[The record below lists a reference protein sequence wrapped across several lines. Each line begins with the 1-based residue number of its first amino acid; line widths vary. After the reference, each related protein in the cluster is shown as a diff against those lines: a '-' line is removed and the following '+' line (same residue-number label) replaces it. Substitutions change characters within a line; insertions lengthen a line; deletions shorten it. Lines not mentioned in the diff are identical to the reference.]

1 MKTRLASIAPA
12 VLVVL
17 SFMISRLLYI
27 RAGLQFDLTP
37 PRYFYQFIDP
47 ELLWNRLFESLWY
60 LHGQPPL
67 FNLFTGLLYQW
78 FSPQSRIYQLLFFA
92 LGLAFSLVLYWL
104 GLRLGLNGWVSALL
118 ATWFMVSPA
127 TVLYE
132 NLYFYTYPVAFLLV
146 LAALA
151 LGKFLET
158 ENTWWGV
165 GFFSL
170 IAALCLTWALFH
182 LAWMIAVILLVGF
195 YSRNWQRLAVVSLIP
210 VLVVSG
216 WYVKNYALFGNFGA
230 SSWAGMN
237 LSHVTFLSPLTPQP
251 VRDELVEQGTLS
263 PYPVEEAFRSVEFYD
278 GFMPVSPL
286 RGIPVLDEPLKST
299 EAVNFN
305 HSFYIDLSDRMLGD
319 ALDFIRARP
328 DLYLASVKQGFS
340 IYFHSSSDYLLL
352 KDKPVPQLETS
363 WDRIF
368 YGQLSKYGEDPTDRW
383 ESDPRYVGWWLV
395 LMYSAAILYG
405 VKLVLAP
412 DNSSPAF
419 LATVAFMSFT
429 ILYFTGMAN
438 LLDLGENNRFRF
450 ALDPLVLLL
459 FGAFLQDIIL
469 RVWKRRNSLLVT
481 RL

>member
-1 MKTRLASIAPA
+1 M
-12 VLVVL
+12 V
-17 SFMISRLLYI
+17 SRLLYI

-47 ELLWNRLFESLWY
+47 KLFNNRLFESLWY

-78 FSPQSRIYQLLFFA
+78 FSPQSRIFQFLFFV
-92 LGLAFSLVLYWL
+92 LGLVFSLVLYWL
-104 GLRLGLNGWVSALL
+104 GLRLGLRRWVSALL
-118 ATWFMVSPA
+118 AAWFMVSPA

-146 LAALA
+146 FAALA

-165 GFFSL
+165 GFFGL

-195 YSRNWQRLAVVSLIP
+195 YSRNWRRLAVVSLLP
-210 VLVVSG
+210 VLVVFG
-216 WYVKNYALFGNFGA
+216 WYAKNHVLFRSFGA

-251 VRDELVEQGTLS
+251 VRDELVEQGALP
-263 PYPVEEAFRSVEFYD
+263 PYPIEEAFRSVEFYE
-278 GFMPVSPL
+278 GFMPVPPPH
-286 RGIPVLDEPLKST
+286 GIPVLDEPLKST

-305 HSFYIDLSDRMLGD
+305 HSFYLDLSDRMLWD

-328 DLYLASVKQGFS
+328 DLYLASVTQGFR
-340 IYFHSSSDYLLL
+340 IFFHSSTDYLLL
-352 KDKPVPQLETS
+352 KDKPAPQLETW

-368 YGQLSKYGEDPTDRW
+368 YGQMSAYGDDPANRW

-395 LMYSAAILYG
+395 VTYAAAILYG
-405 VKLVLAP
+405 VKIIFAP
-412 DNSSPAF
+412 GRSSPVFVAV
-419 LATVAFMSFT
+419 VAFMTFT
-429 ILYFTGMAN
+429 IVYFTVMAN
-438 LLDLGENNRFRF
+438 FMDLGENNRFRF
-450 ALDPLVLLL
+450 SLDPLVLLL
-459 FGAFLQDIIL
+459 FGAFLQSLII
-469 RVWKRRNSLLVT
+469 RMPAVHDQVKGE
-481 RL
+481 